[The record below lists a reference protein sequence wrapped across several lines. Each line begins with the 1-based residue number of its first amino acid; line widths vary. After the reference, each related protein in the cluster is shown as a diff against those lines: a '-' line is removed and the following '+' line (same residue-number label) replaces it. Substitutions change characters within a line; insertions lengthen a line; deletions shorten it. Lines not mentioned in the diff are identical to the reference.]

1 MSDIYNE
8 ILDNSNIQT
17 ILEYYGLKIHK
28 NKCQCPFHNDTHPS
42 MNIQQNKG
50 IAKCFSCGTGGNAI
64 SFIQKYESEINHN
77 PITIKDAM
85 QKAIDIQ
92 HLNITIPNTSNQQ
105 LTEEQQHK
113 QDLINIFRDAIA
125 ICENNL
131 KINNI
136 DSQKALEYLKSRKLT
151 DEIIKEFH
159 IGFDSSK
166 NMMFDRLFEKYN
178 VNDLVNLGIAKEYNN
193 WISDVFKE
201 RITIPIFDEN
211 GNPVGFG
218 ARTINH
224 SVKPKYL
231 NSKANELFDK
241 SKLLFN
247 FHKAKFF
254 AKNDEIIIVEGYMDV
269 ISSKQLKIDNV
280 VGTMGTALTNEH
292 IGKIKKL
299 NCEATL
305 CLDNDEAGRNAMIR
319 IIPELQKAG
328 LKVNVL
334 DISRLG
340 KYKDFGDLLM
350 ANLTKEQIY
359 QTKISAFTFLLQ
371 YQYVKGKELNAENI
385 HNLYNKMWKDGLIQ
399 NTKDKFSFKEYVM
412 KNSNYTNDEIEDMI
426 HPQNINNKKINTYKD
441 VCFYNF
447 VMNLIQDY
455 AKTHNDNVLLK
466 YAELGRLNSI
476 TMEESLNNGEFLSQN
491 GLTINIGKYINDYI
505 FQTEDYQKFKNDKS
519 FILEN
524 LLKNAKSFDSKGNI
538 INIELTFDQKEII
551 LKQYKESFDKEIQE
565 YIENNPDEFEEI
577 FIANSNSQFE
587 KLFPKTYVSNIKEQA
602 INRFKN
608 DGVMEAVRYALAYS
622 DDMIPVMSREFV
634 NHDKFK
640 TLLVVNNNKNI
651 LGLTAENIK
660 QISTK
665 DEKEKKNTKEE
676 LQQSTKDKIAIPL
689 LGNEKESYRG
699 IYIPVNESNQVF
711 IPKELYR
718 KDKNELQI
726 LSNRSNMAIMSEYKI
741 DEAQKTR
748 KWMSQLSLE
757 DFSKKYLNLLSK
769 VHNEK
774 EVMA

>member
-17 ILEYYGLKIHK
+17 VLEYYGLKIHK

-42 MNIQQNKG
+42 MNIQPNKG

-151 DEIIKEFH
+151 GETIKEFH

-166 NMMFDRLFEKYN
+166 NMMFDRLLEKYN

-218 ARTINH
+218 ARTMNY

-241 SKLLFN
+241 SRLLFN
-247 FHKAKFF
+247 YHKAKFF

-299 NCEATL
+299 NCEVTL

-371 YQYVKGKELNAENI
+371 YQYVKGQELNAENI

-399 NTKDKFSFKEYVM
+399 NTKDKFSFKEYIM

-426 HPQNINNKKINTYKD
+426 HPKNIDNKKINTYKD

-524 LLKNAKSFDSKGNI
+524 LLKNAKSFDSKGNTV
-538 INIELTFDQKEII
+538 NIELTFEQKEII

-565 YIENNPDEFEEI
+565 YIENNPNEFEEI

-651 LGLTAENIK
+651 LGLTTENIK

-676 LQQSTKDKIAIPL
+676 LQQNTKDKIAIPL

-741 DEAQKTR
+741 DETQKTR